1 MKHERIYLTEA
12 NEDAYIDTYIA
23 DPTANYTRKG
33 LLVIPGGGYECV
45 CSDREGEPIALAF
58 LPYGF
63 NCFVL
68 HYTVARKRTFPA
80 QLIEASAAMKHI
92 KDNAEKYGLDPEKVF
107 AVGFS
112 AGGHLTGSL
121 GTLWHLPQV
130 YDALDMPYGYNKPAG
145 ILMIYPVVTADM
157 RYAHRGSFLAL
168 SGIDDPTQE
177 ELEPMSL
184 EKHVDE
190 RSAPLFLVH
199 TSDDACVP
207 VMNSLLMAKAYS
219 AAGKRFELH
228 VYPSAPH
235 GMALGNDITAGG
247 FEPYSSPVLSGWV
260 KAAADWSE
268 GV

>member
-1 MKHERIYLTEA
+1 MLPDK
-12 NEDAYIDTYIA
+12 IA
-23 DPTANYTRKG
+23 
-33 LLVIPGGGYECV
+33 V
-45 CSDREGEPIALAF
+45 C
-58 LPYGF
+58 
-63 NCFVL
+63 
-68 HYTVARKRTFPA
+68 
-80 QLIEASAAMKHI
+80 
-92 KDNAEKYGLDPEKVF
+92 
-107 AVGFS
+107 GFS

-145 ILMIYPVVTADM
+145 IMMIYPVVTADM